1 MRVFRSGML
10 AAMTAVS
17 GSAMGQDAPRAAT
30 AAELLE
36 LLKSAG
42 VTLPE
47 GFVAHEDGT
56 VSLPGAP
63 APSPTPESGE
73 APAAGEDA
81 IVPGAQVAE
90 VRKAEWNTRLNFGL
104 SLAAGNTE
112 QTGLVGTIV
121 SRRTAETSV
130 LTLDAG
136 YYYSSE
142 DGNQTQNRF
151 TAGVLHDWM
160 LKNSRWIVFA
170 DARYDYDE
178 FRSFEHRVSAHAGL
192 GYRVYDREKLK
203 LTLRGGA
210 GFAKEFGSD
219 RDGFIPEALA
229 GADFFWQIAEN
240 QKFEVSH
247 RLFPDLDE
255 GGEFRTLT
263 SAGWNLALSV
273 DRGLSFTVSLLHEYV
288 SKVDPGIDNH
298 DLKLFA
304 GVSYEF

>member
-1 MRVFRSGML
+1 MLTAML
-10 AAMTAVS
+10 AAC
-17 GSAMGQDAPRAAT
+17 GSATGQDAPRAAT

-63 APSPTPESGE
+63 APESGE
-73 APAAGEDA
+73 VPEEGEAP
-81 IVPGAQVAE
+81 IVPGAEVPE
-90 VRKAEWNTRLNFGL
+90 VRRAEWNTRLNFGL

-142 DGNQTQNRF
+142 DGDQTQNKF
-151 TAGVLHDWM
+151 TAGVLHDW
-160 LKNSRWIVFA
+160 LFKNSPWIVFA
-170 DARYDYDE
+170 DARYDFDE
-178 FRSFEHRVSAHAGL
+178 FRSFDHRVSAHAGV

-203 LTLRGGA
+203 LTLRAGA
-210 GFAKEFGSD
+210 GFAREFGSD
-219 RDGFIPEALA
+219 RDEFIPEALG

-240 QKFEVSH
+240 QKLEVSH
-247 RLFPDLDE
+247 RFFPDLDE